1 MAHPKR
7 RWYGPGPNAARYDPP
22 MSALRAVVLFAVG
35 PIAVALFAVWLLGR
49 DLGADSLRGDEAM
62 YAEVVLDSRE
72 AGRWLPPRLR
82 GEPFVNKPPGGLLA
96 IAASFRWLGEGAFAA
111 RIPAVASGVATVLL
125 LGAWGTLRIGPV
137 AGLLAPLLFV
147 TAPVALGRHALRGG
161 TFDATVALLVTA
173 ALLAHLESLRP
184 GRERCFR
191 ATLVAAAVATL
202 FKSMA
207 GPALIAGAVLA
218 VELAAGLRPGR
229 RGPALARGL
238 TRAGAV
244 LAVGLAVLAALTL
257 AALAAGVE
265 DAVDRMVVWDLLRR
279 NLERVHP
286 SHAGAWWFYLDR
298 LAKDFG
304 PLLCLLV
311 PLAAATSSS
320 RDESAQRTASG
331 LPLAAGL
338 LAAAA
343 ALLLLLSVSA
353 SKLRWYGLQLVPAIS
368 LAVAAGASQLARD
381 RPRGVRAALAAALLV
396 AVAVRIEWAVRR
408 TETRPRRTVLDRAE
422 AAARSTPGALLS
434 AAPGLDPFVAVGREG
449 YAWDEAASNAFYL
462 RLAREGAGA
471 RAGSPRACTLTLAP
485 VDAATDAAS
494 GARLALPADEGP
506 FVLLDGCDGRVIAA
520 LAGATQTSDSR

>member
-1 MAHPKR
+1 V
-7 RWYGPGPNAARYDPP
+7 
-22 MSALRAVVLFAVG
+22 SALRVVGLFAIG
-35 PIAVALFAVWLLGR
+35 PIAVALFAAWLLGR

-96 IAASFRWLGEGAFAA
+96 IAASFRCLGEGAFAA
-111 RIPAVASGVATVLL
+111 RFPAVVSGVVTVLV
-125 LGAWGTLRIGPV
+125 LGAWATRRIGPV

-147 TAPVALGRHALRGG
+147 TAPVALGRHTLRGG

-173 ALLAHLESLRP
+173 ALLAHLECLRA
-184 GRERCFR
+184 GRERWFR
-191 ATLVAAAVATL
+191 ATLVAAAAATL

-218 VELAAGLRPGR
+218 VELAVGFRSGR
-229 RGPALARGL
+229 HRPALARGL
-238 TRAGAV
+238 ARAGAI
-244 LAVGLAVLAALTL
+244 LAAGLAVLAALTV
-257 AALAAGVE
+257 AALAAGVA

-279 NLERVHP
+279 NFERVHP
-286 SHAGAWWFYLDR
+286 SHAGAWWFYFDR
-298 LAKDFG
+298 LARDFG
-304 PLLCLLV
+304 PLLVLLV
-311 PLAAATSSS
+311 PLAAATFGT
-320 RDESAQRTASG
+320 RRETEEGSAPA

-343 ALLLLLSVSA
+343 ALILMLSVSA
-353 SKLRWYGLQLVPAIS
+353 SKLRWYGLQLVPMIS
-368 LAVAAGASQLARD
+368 LAVAAGAAWLARG

-396 AVAVRIEWAVRR
+396 AVAVRVEWAIRR

-422 AAARSTPGALLS
+422 AAARSTPGARLT
-434 AAPGLDPFVAVGREG
+434 ATPGLDPFAAVGRGG

-462 RLAREGAGA
+462 RLARESSVAGA
-471 RAGSPRACTLTLAP
+471 AGHCTVTLVPVAAAP
-485 VDAATDAAS
+485 DAAS
-494 GARLALPADEGP
+494 GLRLALPADEGP

-520 LAGATQTSDSR
+520 LAGAAQTSDSR